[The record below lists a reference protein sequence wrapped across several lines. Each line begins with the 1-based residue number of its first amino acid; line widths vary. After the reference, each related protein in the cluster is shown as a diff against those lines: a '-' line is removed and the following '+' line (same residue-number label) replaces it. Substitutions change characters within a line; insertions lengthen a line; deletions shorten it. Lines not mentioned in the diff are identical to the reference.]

1 MGGGVI
7 FLRFAHLACM
17 IKTLAKFQGID
28 MNKNSLTGSLNEV
41 TKAELVAEFKSVI
54 ADAEALIKATANQ
67 GGEKLD
73 QLRAQAETSLAS
85 AKIKLEDLHEDL
97 IEKGREA
104 VKATDDYVQENPWKA
119 VGIAAGIGLVIGLLV
134 SRR

>member
-1 MGGGVI
+1 MS
-7 FLRFAHLACM
+7 
-17 IKTLAKFQGID
+17 
-28 MNKNSLTGSLNEV
+28 KNILTGSMNEV
-41 TKAELVAEFKSVI
+41 TKAELVAEFKAVI

-67 GGEKLD
+67 GGEKVD
-73 QLRAQAETSLAS
+73 QLRTQAEASLAS
-85 AKIKLEDLHEDL
+85 AKDKLDDLHEDL

-104 VKATDDYVQENPWKA
+104 VKATDDYVQENSCKA

>member
-1 MGGGVI
+1 MFKRVSMSKNILMGS
-7 FLRFAHLACM
+7 M
-17 IKTLAKFQGID
+17 
-28 MNKNSLTGSLNEV
+28 NEV
-41 TKAELVAEFKSVI
+41 TKAELVAEFKTVI

-67 GGEKLD
+67 GGEKVD
-73 QLRAQAETSLAS
+73 QLRSQAEASLAS
-85 AKIKLEDLHEDL
+85 AKDKIEDLHEDL